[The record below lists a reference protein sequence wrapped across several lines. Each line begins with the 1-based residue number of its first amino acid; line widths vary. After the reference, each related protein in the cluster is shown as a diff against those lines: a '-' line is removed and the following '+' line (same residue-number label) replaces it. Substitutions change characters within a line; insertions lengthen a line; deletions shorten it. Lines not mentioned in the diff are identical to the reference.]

1 MEDGD
6 DRKEDNVAT
15 KVKLTTLFETL
26 NRSKQNVTKQYKT
39 KDETEPREQKQQS
52 KTISD
57 RTKKKKK
64 QWTEH
69 QSEEDRRFQLQVD
82 AEKTS
87 K

>member
-57 RTKKKKK
+57 GTKKKK
-64 QWTEH
+64 QWIEH

>member
-64 QWTEH
+64 AV
-69 QSEEDRRFQLQVD
+69 DRTP
-82 AEKTS
+82 K
-87 K
+87 

>member
-15 KVKLTTLFETL
+15 KVKLTRLFETL

-57 RTKKKKK
+57 GTKKKK
-64 QWTEH
+64 QWIEH